1 MFIYLL
7 PEKKLAY
14 LAVHKVATNSIARSF
29 FESSEERE
37 RLRQERK
44 KGEFRKGGVSGWGI
58 MIALVRDRMPNY
70 SDNDF
75 APDLIGIKGIY
86 YREKRD
92 NKKLILCGFDEG
104 TGYNRRVM
112 AIDELNSYFTFT
124 FVRNPFTRL
133 VSCFQQRFAY
143 NEDQHKFM
151 AVIAMEDF
159 VTEVKDF
166 ADFIHHL
173 PTKLDYNTDIH
184 IRTQAGIAQELE
196 ELGGKIK
203 FVGKMENFSQDFEGI
218 RQKYNLLPV
227 EKKNVSEHKALHKNW
242 RDYYTPEL
250 AHIVYER
257 YREDFKRFGYEA
269 EYPKLL
275 DYLSVSSS
283 IQWRKRYL
291 LAKLGIRRYKRYF

>member
-14 LAVHKVATNSIARSF
+14 LAVHKVATNSITRSF
-29 FESSEERE
+29 FESRE
-37 RLRQERK
+37 ERK
-44 KGEFRKGGVSGWGI
+44 KLTQQAKKIPGLGGFGGWT
-58 MIALVRDRMPNY
+58 MMTALVRDRMIGY
-70 SDNDF
+70 SDSDF
-75 APDLIGIKGIY
+75 TPDLIGIKGIY
-86 YREKRD
+86 YREERD
-92 NKKLILCGFDEG
+92 NKKLILCGFDKG
-104 TGYNRRVM
+104 AGYNRRVM

-124 FVRNPFTRL
+124 FVRNPFTRM
-133 VSCFQQRFAY
+133 VSFFQNKFNY
-143 NEDQHKFM
+143 NEDQHKFT
-151 AVIAMEDF
+151 ANHPIYELI
-159 VTEVKDF
+159 TEAKDF
-166 ADFIHHL
+166 ADVIHHL
-173 PTKLDYNTDIH
+173 PTKFDYNTDIH

-203 FVGKMENFSQDFEGI
+203 FVGKMENFSQEFGDI

-227 EKKNVSEHKALHKNW
+227 EKNNVSAHKALHKNW

-275 DYLSVSSS
+275 DYLSASPS

-291 LAKLGIRRYKRYF
+291 LAKLGIKRYRKHF